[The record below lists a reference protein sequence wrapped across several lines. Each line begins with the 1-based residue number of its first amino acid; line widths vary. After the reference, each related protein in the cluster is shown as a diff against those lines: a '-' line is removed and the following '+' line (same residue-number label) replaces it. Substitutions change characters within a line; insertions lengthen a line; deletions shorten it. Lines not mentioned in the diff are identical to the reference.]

1 MKKIIDNR
9 TDTTV
14 APYHANEFL
23 TRASTSVKNTK
34 VSAIGGY
41 LGKGPVASYHE
52 SQYSG
57 VKHAAED
64 RYQGKM
70 L

>member
-23 TRASTSVKNTK
+23 TRASKSAARQKLM
-34 VSAIGGY
+34 AIGGY
-41 LGKGPVASYHE
+41 LGKAPVKSFQE
-52 SQYSG
+52 PQYSG
-57 VKHAAED
+57 VK
-64 RYQGKM
+64 
-70 L
+70 